1 MIKYVKEYGVF
12 KTNAWQL
19 VSLLLLLSFI
29 ESMMKQMN

>member
-1 MIKYVKEYGVF
+1 MIKYVKEYGMF

-19 VSLLLLLSFI
+19 VSLLLLFI